1 MFLVLSFLR
10 SQGQTKQS
18 FDEVTDA
25 CPRSYGGYALQNS
38 DRWPQCRCLSAMDA
52 EFGLC
57 LSAQSTLSA
66 YLLPYSAYITHADFQ
81 FVTAEQKLLL
91 Q

>member
-1 MFLVLSFLR
+1 
-10 SQGQTKQS
+10 
-18 FDEVTDA
+18 
-25 CPRSYGGYALQNS
+25 
-38 DRWPQCRCLSAMDA
+38 MDA